1 MIRLSVCLFL
11 CDKIFSET
19 LHLFTMEFHPMFQ
32 QSKFY
37 NGPNLK
43 FLGKNICFHKIGV
56 KVKRLIMII

>member
-1 MIRLSVCLFL
+1 
-11 CDKIFSET
+11 
-19 LHLFTMEFHPMFQ
+19 MFQ